1 MSLAKRNS
9 RNKSGNHESS
19 EDTSENVAVQTRHQS
34 NTARSKKDSGTG
46 HSNRSADKIIGKI
59 AQTTTTNSR
68 ANNEKTRNSV
78 QQKAVNNVDD
88 EDDDDDDDDDN
99 DNNNNRSD
107 NNKLRS
113 NCNEKRRGNDDSDDD
128 EISQSGF
135 SNGSSDERSN
145 GNKHQK
151 DGDESITN
159 KATGKPTYED
169 DLVIHGRNDSV
180 AMETQLIKGVLPD
193 LFAVLKF
200 LESDDD
206 LVFNGI
212 ICRYFLKKLQ
222 VVESKTYEWWKRNV
236 NAVRKSIDGR
246 RASVSNLIKRS
257 FMGTYYVHVFRVIIN
272 DTNTYH

>member
-19 EDTSENVAVQTRHQS
+19 DDTSENVAVQTRHQS

-99 DNNNNRSD
+99 DNDNNRSD

-113 NCNEKRRGNDDSDDD
+113 NCNKKKR
-128 EISQSGF
+128 
-135 SNGSSDERSN
+135 
-145 GNKHQK
+145 
-151 DGDESITN
+151 
-159 KATGKPTYED
+159 
-169 DLVIHGRNDSV
+169 
-180 AMETQLIKGVLPD
+180 
-193 LFAVLKF
+193 
-200 LESDDD
+200 
-206 LVFNGI
+206 
-212 ICRYFLKKLQ
+212 
-222 VVESKTYEWWKRNV
+222 
-236 NAVRKSIDGR
+236 
-246 RASVSNLIKRS
+246 
-257 FMGTYYVHVFRVIIN
+257 
-272 DTNTYH
+272 